1 MQSKPKPSQAASNNA
16 SRFVESLLTT
26 GAGAAL
32 GWFSGGLVHP
42 IVGTVMAV
50 IAGLNGSISGWRG
63 VYAWR
68 SLNGLIAFVLDSTWA
83 TLSIGVGL
91 LTHVVGRL
99 KGALGYEPKLSRRQN
114 RHVYRHGFSLQPG
127 FALTVGN
134 VISGA
139 GDVDV
144 PRRCKLIT
152 DHEAVHVWQARWFG
166 PLYLPLYGLWSLFGI
181 VGGIVVWLR
190 GGRKEKIGKAIESC
204 SYYMNPYEWWAY
216 SRDDLWPPSG
226 KLQGVGWSKA
236 CARPL
241 AEIRPISRLRRSPGP
256 TG

>member
-1 MQSKPKPSQAASNNA
+1 MTAASTPA
-16 SRFVESLLTT
+16 RFFEGVLTAA
-26 GAGAAL
+26 AGAAL
-32 GWFSGGLVHP
+32 GWFAGAWLHP
-42 IVGTVMAV
+42 IVGTAMAV
-50 IAGLNGSISGWRG
+50 IAGLNGAISGWRG

-68 SLNGLIAFVLDSTWA
+68 SISGWIAFVLDSTWG
-83 TLSIGVGL
+83 TLSVGVGL
-91 LTHVVGRL
+91 LVHVIGTL
-99 KGALGYEPKLSRRQN
+99 KGSPGFEPKLSRRQN
-114 RHVYRHGFSLQPG
+114 SHVYRRGFTFKPG

-139 GDVDV
+139 GDVDL

-181 VGGIVVWLR
+181 VGGIFVWLR
-190 GGRKEKIGKAIESC
+190 GGRKEKVGKAIETC
-204 SYYMNPYEWWAY
+204 SYYLNPYEWWAY

-226 KLQGVGWSKA
+226 KLHGVGWSKA

-241 AEIRPISRLRRSPGP
+241 AAVRAERAKKATTPSA
-256 TG
+256 